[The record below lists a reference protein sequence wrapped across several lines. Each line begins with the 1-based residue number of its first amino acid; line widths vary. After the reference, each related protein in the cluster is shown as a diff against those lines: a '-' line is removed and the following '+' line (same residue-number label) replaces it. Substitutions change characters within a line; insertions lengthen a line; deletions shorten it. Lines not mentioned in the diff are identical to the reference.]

1 MIQGSDEWKEARL
14 GKVTASKISDVM
26 AQGRSGQPSATR
38 ATYMGQLIAER
49 LTGVPAESF
58 KSEAMEWGNETEAQ
72 ARNAYAFMRDVDV
85 QEVGFIAHP
94 TIEDSGAS
102 PDGFSGE
109 DGLVEIKC
117 PNTATHIKTVLS
129 GTAPAQYIKQMQ
141 WQMACTGRQWCDFIS
156 YDPRL
161 PEHMQMV
168 VVRVERDAELIAD
181 MEAAVT
187 AFLAEMTDTI
197 EQLNQKTGMAA

>member
-49 LTGVPAESF
+49 LTGVTAESF

-85 QEVGFIAHP
+85 EEVGFIDHP
-94 TIEDSGAS
+94 SIADTGAS
-102 PDGFSGE
+102 PDGLVGH
-109 DGLVEIKC
+109 DGLAEIKC
-117 PNTATHIKTVLS
+117 PNTATHIKTLLS
-129 GTAPAQYIKQMQ
+129 GVAPAQYIKQMQ
-141 WQMACTGRQWCDFIS
+141 WQMACTGRKWCDFIS

-161 PEHMQMV
+161 PEHMQMF
-168 VVRVERDAELIAD
+168 VVRVERDNELINS
-181 MEAAVT
+181 METEVLNFLNEVT
-187 AFLAEMTDTI
+187 ATI
-197 EQLNQKTGMAA
+197 EQLNQKTGRAA

>member
-14 GKVTASKISDVM
+14 GKVTASKITDVM

-49 LTGVPAESF
+49 LTGVPADSF

-85 QEVGFIAHP
+85 QEVGFITHP

-129 GTAPAQYIKQMQ
+129 GAAPAQYIKQMQ
-141 WQMACTGRQWCDFIS
+141 WQMACTGREWCDFIS

-168 VVRVERDAELIAD
+168 VVRVERDPELIAD
-181 MEAAVT
+181 MESAVT

-197 EQLNQKTGMAA
+197 DQLNQKMGKAA

>member
-1 MIQGSDEWKEARL
+1 MIQGSDEWKAARL
-14 GKVTASKISDVM
+14 GKVTASKINDVM

-72 ARNAYAFMRDVDV
+72 ARNAYAFMHDVDV
-85 QEVGFIAHP
+85 QEVGFVSHP
-94 TIEDSGAS
+94 SVEDSGAS
-102 PDGFSGE
+102 PDGFSGD

-129 GTAPAQYIKQMQ
+129 GAAPAQYIKQMQ
-141 WQMACTGRQWCDFIS
+141 WQMACTGRKWCDFIS

-181 MEAAVT
+181 METAVT
-187 AFLAEMTDTI
+187 DFLAEMTDTI
-197 EQLNQKTGMAA
+197 EQLNQKIGRAA

>member
-14 GKVTASKISDVM
+14 GKVTASKITDVM

-49 LTGVPAESF
+49 LTGVTAESF
-58 KSEAMEWGNETEAQ
+58 KSEAMEWGNETESQ

-129 GTAPAQYIKQMQ
+129 GAVPAQYIKQMQ

-187 AFLAEMTDTI
+187 AFIAEMTDTI

>member
-14 GKVTASKISDVM
+14 GKVTASKIADVM

-129 GTAPAQYIKQMQ
+129 GAAPAQYIKQMQ

-168 VVRVERDAELIAD
+168 VVRVERDEELIAD
-181 MEAAVT
+181 METAVT